1 MAEENKINQP
11 VEDVF
16 SNVDET
22 GNPSGSP
29 VQEPT
34 PPTPPPE
41 NINIL
46 EASLGQEE
54 VASVPEDKSVSEPQ
68 VPETENKVVGSNK
81 ILFYLLLGLIII
93 LGAFA
98 IWALVF

>member
-16 SNVDET
+16 SDIDGT
-22 GNPSGSP
+22 SNPSGST
-29 VQEPT
+29 PT
-34 PPTPPPE
+34 PE
-41 NINIL
+41 NINIS

-81 ILFYLLLGLIII
+81 ILFYLLLGLIIL